1 MKKLKADPA
10 LLAKFKAEPVKVI
23 EKLIGK
29 DLPDEQIEKAAAL
42 VKAKLASD
50 DIAEKA
56 DDVKDAMKRSRQA
69 LRLTRQA
76 ESGSRTMREP
86 LSASREKG
94 KAPVKQ
100 VLFCL
105 G

>member
-1 MKKLKADPA
+1 MDIKEKLTQLVEDAVKKLKADPA
-10 LLAKFKAEPVKVI
+10 LLAKFKTEPVKVI

-29 DLPDEQIEKAAAL
+29 DLPDEQIEKAVAL

-56 DDVKDAMKRSRQA
+56 DDVKDA
-69 LRLTRQA
+69 L
-76 ESGSRTMREP
+76 
-86 LSASREKG
+86 KG
-94 KAPVKQ
+94 LGK
-100 VLFCL
+100 LF